1 MIEFSVFKTVFRLRF
16 DFFAAVAV
24 LILFYEQKIALWG
37 LCAALIHEAGHLL
50 AMTLCDVPV
59 RCVMFYGAGICIDT
73 KNRREFLPPL
83 TDIIILAAGA
93 AVNFAVFA
101 YFTLL
106 FESVSV
112 HLFGAVNLVIGLFN
126 LLPLSQFDGGRI
138 ISAIIFAVCPQ
149 GKAEKLDFFRQ
160 KMDFFI
166 IPAVAIIFF
175 ILGNRN
181 ILLYVTLTY
190 FMAVTVTYN
199 IKKKFGESD

>member
-1 MIEFSVFKTVFRLRF
+1 MIEFSVLKTVFRFRF

-50 AMTLCDVPV
+50 TMTLCDVPV
-59 RCVMFYGAGICIDT
+59 RSVMFYGAGIRIDT

-101 YFTLL
+101 YCALF

-112 HLFGAVNLVIGLFN
+112 SLFGAVNLVIGLFN
-126 LLPLSQFDGGRI
+126 LLPLSMFDGGRI
-138 ISAIIFAVCPQ
+138 ISALTRAICS
-149 GKAEKLDFFRQ
+149 AERAERLDRFRLSI
-160 KMDFFI
+160 DFFI
-166 IPAVAIIFF
+166 IPAAAIVFF
-175 ILGNRN
+175 ALGNRN
-181 ILLYVTLTY
+181 ITLFITLAY
-190 FMAVTVTYN
+190 FMAVAATYN
-199 IKKKFGESD
+199 FRKKFGESD